1 MRTDLFSILF
11 SIFLRIAIF
20 ILSASCRINT
30 SSTSQAK
37 MKRNGFQCICSRSS
51 CFYPTCLLVLFLPL
65 FLFFFAP
72 PPFHHP
78 HYKFSYS
85 LLFILSFAASP
96 ALELTIR
103 LFACIPNKS
112 IFCIESCLYSLKMH
126 FIVTCCNFYCV
137 RIIVAMYIFAIYIIF
152 GMCGS
157 MLHRILHR

>member
-1 MRTDLFSILF
+1 MAFSAFARAPLAFTRLVFLFS
-11 SIFLRIAIF
+11 SS
-20 ILSASCRINT
+20 LS
-30 SSTSQAK
+30 SS
-37 MKRNGFQCICSRSS
+37 SS
-51 CFYPTCLLVLFLPL
+51 L
-65 FLFFFAP
+65 P

-157 MLHRILHR
+157 MLHRILHRWCVLLCFCFLLFI